1 MRTIFLFYL
10 IICSLGI
17 FAQTNSEKYPN
28 EYQKATNNTYE
39 KINFPNSIVV
49 HNVINPFKGITNT
62 EAWQDWYIVTNVGN
76 TINSLVKTY
85 IGPYL
90 KNIKL
95 EEDDELRIIIWH
107 SLNGEVAYTV
117 FDYPTNLNIPI
128 EAIELL
134 DTALKKDA
142 KIKISPISKH
152 KEGVY
157 YIQRIAN
164 AYLKDIQKELFAP
177 SEPSQNED
185 IVVQLGEF
193 SPSLNYEFNEKS
205 KSIYPYMFDF
215 TDAWNHN
222 STNVYISGIGKA
234 RISFTFINQTN
245 HDISLDMS
253 KISVRLDGYL
263 GTIEPEI
270 SNITTYDNGKMIS
283 INQQKVVIPEK
294 GGSTIIIFQFDNIIN
309 AQSNWNLIEI
319 FDCKLSIWY
328 GNKNILSKIIDERH
342 DYTWEDSIE
351 ATWYEEGY
359 IMFRYIYNKNRQEM
373 YYNRATDKY
382 SY

>member
-1 MRTIFLFYL
+1 MRITTLFSFLLY
-10 IICSLGI
+10 CLGI
-17 FAQTNSEKYPN
+17 FAQTNSDQLPR
-28 EYQKATNNTYE
+28 EYLKAKDNTFE
-39 KINFPNSIVV
+39 KIYFPQYISIA
-49 HNVINPFKGITNT
+49 NVINPLGTQKNK
-62 EAWQDWYIVTNVGN
+62 EEWRDWYKSSSWKDLTPYI
-76 TINSLVKTY
+76 KTY

-90 KNIKL
+90 KNIQIT
-95 EEDDELRIIIWH
+95 DDAIFSITIWYN
-107 SLNGEVAYTV
+107 LNGEVAYIEYN
-117 FDYPTNLNIPI
+117 YPTKLHIPI
-128 EAIELL
+128 DTIELL
-134 DTALKKDA
+134 EITLKKDA
-142 KIKISPISKH
+142 KITISPINEH

-164 AYLKDIQKELFAP
+164 AYLKDIQNELFAP

-193 SPSLNYEFNEKS
+193 SPSLNHDFNEKS

-222 STNVYISGIGKA
+222 STNLYISGIGKA

-253 KISVRLDGYL
+253 QISVRLDGYF

-283 INQQKVVIPEK
+283 INKQKVVIPEE
-294 GGSTIIIFQFDNIIN
+294 GGSAIIIFQFDNIIN

-319 FDCKLSIWY
+319 FDYKLSIWY

-342 DYTWEDSIE
+342 DFTWEDSIE

-359 IMFRYIYNKNRQEM
+359 IMFRYIYNKSRQEM